1 MASSMYVGLGSN
13 LGDREALLGRALA
26 GLDRHGVRTRRVSSV
41 YESEPVGPVREQ
53 PAFYNAVAEVE
64 TELSPRD
71 TLRACLDVERELG
84 RERHVPQG
92 PRNIDLDLLLAD
104 DLVARWPELVLPHP
118 ALTLRAFVL
127 RPLLELRPDLA
138 DPRDGTLLSVHL
150 ARIESTQVLRR
161 LNNVAIAAPTT
172 APAMPVV

>member
-13 LGDREALLGRALA
+13 LGDREALLARALA
-26 GLDRHGVRTRRVSSV
+26 GLARRGVHVRRVSSV

-64 TELSPRD
+64 TELSPRAA
-71 TLRACLDVERELG
+71 LRACLDVEQELG
-84 RERHVPQG
+84 RERRVPQG

-104 DLVARWPELVLPHP
+104 DLVACWPELQLPHP

-138 DPRDGTLLSVHL
+138 DPRDGTLLATHL
-150 ARIESTQVLRR
+150 ARVESTQVLRR
-161 LNNVAIAAPTT
+161 LNDVAIAAPAR
-172 APAMPVV
+172 APATRVV